1 MVLGVGSDEL
11 LCSRGTCGAA
21 VLAAS
26 PSDEGDASVALGAP
40 DASGPSAPG
49 GAGSGNPD
57 PDAPLAGEG
66 RPPADFGGAPAVG
79 DEAGASREDEG
90 ERPSAMAGGMAGA
103 EGASGGAGPGSEP
116 TGAGGGSGA
125 GGSEP
130 LDGVGGSRETGLGGS
145 EESGGDGPGGNGSG
159 GSDSGGSDSGGNG
172 SGGSDS
178 GGNGSGGSDSGG
190 SAGESPDAQPPA
202 TGVCAGLGAGDVVC
216 EAAQRVSCGP
226 GGETL
231 QVDSCLTEAHCQAG
245 IGPNCATCL
254 PGEASCD
261 DDALVFCNAEG
272 TALSTLSCATAALC
286 NAIDVRCD
294 DPACAAG
301 ERRCQGAALQTCNAD
316 RNGFDLVSTCDATT
330 GCNAELGLC
339 NVCVPDRARCIDRR
353 TVGVCDALGQ
363 SEVTSNCGALR
374 ACVNGACTLLGL
386 PL

>member
-145 EESGGDGPGGNGSG
+145 EESGGDGP
-159 GSDSGGSDSGGNG
+159 
-172 SGGSDS
+172 